1 MSQISAPS
9 RRDNPFFERLP
20 EYRALLEEQWRQQVA
35 NIVEL
40 SYAAHSP
47 TAEEPDDGSRV
58 RRLQVT
64 ARLISAAR
72 QQLDD
77 TEAALARVDDG
88 SFGLCRQC
96 EEPIPT
102 ERLDILPAAR
112 YCLSCR
118 ARRATRRQA
127 RSLV

>member
-47 TAEEPDDGSRV
+47 TDDEPDDGSRV
-58 RRLQVT
+58 SRLQVT

-88 SFGLCRQC
+88 SYGLCLHC
-96 EEPIPT
+96 EEPIAT
-102 ERLDILPAAR
+102 ERLAILPSAR
-112 YCLSCR
+112 YCMSCQP
-118 ARRATRRQA
+118 RRVIGR
-127 RSLV
+127 